1 MWGTEQARL
10 RRALFWCSLAA
21 LALVGC
27 ERRAAGATAAASERV
42 IPVTVTEVQQGPLQ
56 RSARAAGVLK
66 EKRELDLAFKIPGI
80 VSRVLVEEG
89 ARVKRGQLLAVLDP
103 TEVEAGAAQAEETYL
118 KAQRDLS
125 RAQALHENQGIARSS
140 LDDAQSAMV
149 LARASMQSAAFNLKH
164 AQLVAPADGVID
176 RRLVE
181 VGEVV
186 APSLPV
192 LRFKSGLGSVVR
204 VSLVDRDVVSM
215 SLGDLG
221 QVVLDARPEQPFA
234 ARVTRIASSITPATG
249 TFEVELTPLEPR
261 VAVALPSGLS
271 AKVTF
276 ERARECASLPL
287 TSIVDGDG
295 DRAFVFLV
303 EHGRARRIPIE
314 IDGVEGERVALRT
327 RLSQGVQVVATGAA
341 ELRDGAPVHVVEAR
355 AGAGEPD
362 VEARSGPGEPDVET
376 RERDVKEH

>member
-1 MWGTEQARL
+1 MGTSWGTEQLRL
-10 RRALFWCSLAA
+10 RRTVFVWSLAA

-27 ERRAAGATAAASERV
+27 EQGAARAAEAASERV
-42 IPVTVTEVQQGPLQ
+42 IPVTVTEVQRGPLQ
-56 RSARAAGVLK
+56 RTVRASGVLK

-118 KAQRDLS
+118 KTQRDLS

-149 LARASMQSAAFNLKH
+149 LARASMQGAAFNLKH

-186 APSLPV
+186 APSVPV
-192 LRFKSGLGSVVR
+192 LHFKSGLGSVVR
-204 VSLVDRDVVSM
+204 VGLVDRDLVGVG
-215 SLGDLG
+215 LGDLG

-249 TFEVELTPLEPR
+249 TFEVELTPLDPR
-261 VAVALPSGLS
+261 VAIALPSGLS

-276 ERARECASLPL
+276 ARVQECASLPQ

-303 EHGRARRIPIE
+303 EGGRAKRVPIE
-314 IDGVEGERVALRT
+314 VDGFEGERVALRT
-327 RLSQGVQVVATGAA
+327 KLPEGVQVVAMGAA
-341 ELRDGAPVHVVEAR
+341 ELREGAPVRVVEAR
-355 AGAGEPD
+355 AGAH
-362 VEARSGPGEPDVET
+362 
-376 RERDVKEH
+376 ERDVEGR